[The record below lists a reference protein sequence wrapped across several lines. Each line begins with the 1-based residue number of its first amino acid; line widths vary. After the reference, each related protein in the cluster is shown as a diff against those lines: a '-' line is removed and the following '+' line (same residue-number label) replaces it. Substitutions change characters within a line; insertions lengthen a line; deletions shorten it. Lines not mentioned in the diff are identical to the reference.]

1 MTQYLIKQLADEI
14 TTPDSGKQSVVLAD
28 DPKTK
33 VVLFS
38 FAPGSGL
45 AEHVAPF
52 DASTPRG
59 PSLGRGGRIRSDLP
73 CRHRPTSI
81 PLWIGS

>member
-1 MTQYLIKQLADEI
+1 MKQPYYLIKHLTDQL
-14 TTPDSGKQSVVLAD
+14 TTPDSNMQAVVLAD

-45 AEHVAPF
+45 TEHVAPF
-52 DASTPRG
+52 DTAIQIVSG
-59 PSLGRGGRIRSDLP
+59 
-73 CRHRPTSI
+73 I
-81 PLWIGS
+81 PALMVWS